1 MHKSHI
7 TLLASCTNQ
16 PGIIAALT
24 QTITQHHGDIS
35 HLEQHVDAEDQNLFL
50 RIQWHTTHADQKI
63 WATYLDPVFQRYCLK
78 TQLYDSNFKHRIA
91 ILASRAEHCLYD
103 ILTRHHSHELNAELV
118 LIASNHSTLA
128 PIAEQ
133 FDLPFKHCP
142 IEQSDHAKQEAQL
155 LDILKTA
162 NVDTLVLARYMQ
174 ILSPEF
180 LTHYPERIINIHH
193 SFLPAFSGAKPYHQ
207 AWKRGV
213 KLIGAT
219 SHFVTEALD
228 NGPIITQSVT
238 PISHQETVDALIQ
251 LGRNLEKI
259 TLSEALHL
267 YLSHKILVHDQR
279 TIVFK

>member
-1 MHKSHI
+1 MQKPHI
-7 TLLASCTNQ
+7 TLLASCTDQ
-16 PGIIAALT
+16 LGIIAALT
-24 QTITQHHGDIS
+24 HTISQHHGDIL
-35 HLEQHVDAEDQNLFL
+35 HLEQHVDAEDQQLFI
-50 RIQWHTTHADQKI
+50 RIQWHTTHADQAT
-63 WATYLDPVFQRYCLK
+63 WATHLDPLFQTYHMK

-91 ILASRAEHCLYD
+91 ILASKEEHCLYD
-103 ILTRHHSHELNAELV
+103 VLTRHHSHELNAELV
-118 LIASNHSTLA
+118 LIASNHTTLA
-128 PIAEQ
+128 PIAKQ
-133 FDLPFKHCP
+133 FNLPFEHCP
-142 IEQSDHAKQEAQL
+142 IEQSDHAKQEAHL
-155 LDILKTA
+155 LNILKNA
-162 NVDTLVLARYMQ
+162 NIDTLVLARYMQ

-213 KLIGAT
+213 KIIGAT

-251 LGRNLEKI
+251 VGRNLEKI
-259 TLSEALHL
+259 TLSEALQL
-267 YLSHKILVHDQR
+267 YLAHKVLVHDQR